1 MKQLKTL
8 VVAAALILGMSA
20 FGQTK
25 GSKMAHIATQELLE
39 QMPAY
44 KAAQEELQKVQTSY
58 QTEMQSMAQELQK
71 TMERY
76 GREAETQTDEEN
88 MKRQQEV
95 ETTRN
100 KIAEYRQNAMKDIQK
115 KESDL
120 LKPVYEKART
130 TIQKVAR
137 DKGYQYVMD
146 STTGAG
152 LILADGYDLMPD
164 VKKALGI

>member
-1 MKQLKTL
+1 MKQVKTL
-8 VVAAALILGMSA
+8 VVAAALILGMTA
-20 FGQTK
+20 FGQAK
-25 GSKMAHIATQELLE
+25 DSKMAHIATQDLLE
-39 QMPAY
+39 QMPAF
-44 KAAQEELQKVQTSY
+44 KDAQAELQKIQTSY
-58 QTEMQSMAQELQK
+58 QTEMQNMGQELQK

-88 MKRQQEV
+88 LKRQQEV

-130 TIQKVAR
+130 AIQKVAR
-137 DKGYQYVMD
+137 AKGYQYVMD

-164 VKKALGI
+164 VKKELGI